1 MKQAFDMFFG
11 KGGIGIM
18 NVEILIISF
27 IVFVASLFVSLDAR
41 IMVKQ
46 EKEFLERITYQTEEY
61 KALVKRLEDLK
72 EELGYSQKDE
82 TKN

>member
-1 MKQAFDMFFG
+1 
-11 KGGIGIM
+11 M
-18 NVEILIISF
+18 NAALLIIIF
-27 IVFVASLFVSLDAR
+27 IVFIAILFVSLDAR

-82 TKN
+82 SKK

>member
-1 MKQAFDMFFG
+1 
-11 KGGIGIM
+11 M
-18 NVEILIISF
+18 NEAILIISF
-27 IVFVASLFVSLDAR
+27 IVFVAILFVSLDAR

-82 TKN
+82 NKN